1 MFPWKFSRE
10 RFIWKDFRI
19 EFEFF
24 DFVFGESAVPLSFLR
39 SRGGRFCVFFN
50 VFGGNEKKV
59 LLFFF
64 EMV

>member
-24 DFVFGESAVPLSFLR
+24 DFVFGESVVPFKFFAFPRRAVL
-39 SRGGRFCVFFN
+39 CFF
-50 VFGGNEKKV
+50 
-59 LLFFF
+59 
-64 EMV
+64 